1 MKIVRRKLWSRFWG
15 LVALVAVVSCAT
27 ALALAYEPN
36 VVRGVKV
43 LGSFLERIPVVY
55 KAPRKPAPA
64 KLAPVAPPPVPA
76 EPVPAPQLAE
86 GPAEEPEETPT
97 EVVPA
102 APAVAAPPAV
112 VSPKAAVDEAESEAE
127 EWDEADEL
135 HSGED
140 EMPGSP
146 DEAP

>member
-55 KAPRKPAPA
+55 KAPRKTVAPV
-64 KLAPVAPPPVPA
+64 KLAPVAPPPVVA
-76 EPVPAPQLAE
+76 EPLPAPQVEE
-86 GPAEEPEETPT
+86 GPAEEPKEEPKAD
-97 EVVPA
+97 VPPPV
-102 APAVAAPPAV
+102 PAVAAPNAM
-112 VSPKAAVDEAESEAE
+112 AGEADSEDE
-127 EWDEADEL
+127 EWDESDEL